1 MRTSWRDL
9 VGAAVAGDI
18 LSNGFQR
25 VDADPG
31 EAGKLELDLERRR
44 VLLSGRDES
53 MGHHAD
59 LPAARI
65 ILEAREPLDERAL
78 ARAPVPA
85 RQRIDAAGDL
95 PLRRQVHLLDALAR
109 ELGAGRAALGAIRC
123 DTTPS
128 VPRQGGPPG

>member
-53 MGHHAD
+53 MGHRAD

-65 ILEAREPLDERAL
+65 ILEAREALDELAL
-78 ARAPVPA
+78 AGAPVPA
-85 RQRIDAAGDL
+85 RQRVDAAGDR
-95 PLRRQVHLLDALAR
+95 PLRREVHLLDALAR
-109 ELGAGRAALGAIRC
+109 GIGRAGRAAHVAG
-123 DTTPS
+123 
-128 VPRQGGPPG
+128 